1 MNTQIFSPHKR
12 GKSPNP
18 SIVRKQGKS
27 KTTILQKSQF
37 NLITLF
43 KSSTKTFQNPE
54 YRDYMEDITLTQHS
68 FMKDTNKHIFAIFD
82 GHGGDESA
90 KMCQSLFPEV
100 FARLIKQAPFN
111 VEQNLKKTFQTLD
124 DEAKKRKYK
133 NVGNT
138 ATVIYIT
145 NKTLFCANV
154 GDSSCVMVFNDCAK
168 KVSIDHKAT
177 DPNERKRI
185 ESCGGKVIDER
196 LNGILAVSRGIG
208 DFDMKNT
215 GLSCEPFVYKT
226 LIDETTEYCVIASDG
241 IWDVM
246 KPEDIY
252 KICRRDQNPDV
263 IVESI
268 VDEAIERESEDNI
281 SCIVICLKE
290 STGNKK

>member
-1 MNTQIFSPHKR
+1 
-12 GKSPNP
+12 
-18 SIVRKQGKS
+18 
-27 KTTILQKSQF
+27 
-37 NLITLF
+37 
-43 KSSTKTFQNPE
+43 
-54 YRDYMEDITLTQHS
+54 MEDITLTQHS

-90 KMCQSLFPEV
+90 KMCQSLFPEI

>member
-27 KTTILQKSQF
+27 KTTILQKSQL

-154 GDSSCVMVFNDCAK
+154 GDSSCVMVFKDGAK

-177 DPNERKRI
+177 DPNEIKRI

-208 DFDMKNT
+208 DFDMKNS
-215 GLSCEPFVYKT
+215 GLSCEPYVYKT

-268 VDEAIERESEDNI
+268 VDEAVERESEDNI